1 MLPARAV
8 RPAFRALPGLRGP
21 LKRPQYLPRRWYSVK
36 KPAVAPAAPS
46 AAEDDL
52 PDHRKLG
59 IQQELFT
66 TSVYSPGS
74 PIFLPN
80 GTRVFNRLVDF
91 LRRQYVYY
99 GFDEVITPNIYKKS
113 LWEVSGHLQNYADD
127 MYTVTSRARAP
138 EEKAASCC
146 GAGTRDPPHEGSGEA
161 ARTAEGEDDDYGLKP
176 MNCPGHCLIFASKNR
191 SYRDL
196 PIRYADFSPLHR
208 NEISGALSGLTRVRR
223 FHQDDG
229 HIFCRPIQIREEV
242 FKTLDFMKTV
252 YGALGLDYFDFALST
267 RPADHYIGTDAEW
280 ERAEGQLRDAL
291 EQAGLKYTIKEGDG
305 AFYGPKIDVMLH
317 DSHGKSHQAGTI
329 QLDFQLPQRFNLEYQ
344 APAPKLEAQGLPL
357 EKADPAE
364 LENYGPVAPVMVH
377 RAILGS
383 VERLMA
389 LLIEE
394 YKGKWP
400 FWLNPRQCA
409 ILTLNDTEPVVQW
422 ASDIKDIL
430 TGHDRVRD
438 SNNPRQPC
446 PTGFA
451 VEIDASPRPLAKKLV
466 EAREKGFGIIAVV
479 GKQNVQNG
487 TVTVDVSE
495 RSSGKETGSK
505 KKARDDMSPVDLREK
520 MREMVATYQ

>member
-1 MLPARAV
+1 MLPSRAV
-8 RPAFRALPGLRGP
+8 RPAFRALTSLRHAP
-21 LKRPQYLPRRWYSVK
+21 IRPQSLPRRCYSDK
-36 KPAVAPAAPS
+36 NPAAPVA

-59 IQQELFT
+59 VQQELFT
-66 TSVYSPGS
+66 TSIYSPGS

-91 LRRQYVYY
+91 LRRQYVHY

-138 EEKAASCC
+138 EPAAASCC
-146 GAGTRDPPHEGSGEA
+146 GDREAPHEGEGATS
-161 ARTAEGEDDDYGLKP
+161 RLAEGEDDDYGLKP
-176 MNCPGHCLIFASKNR
+176 MNCPGHCLIFASKKH

-267 RPADHYIGTDAEW
+267 RPTDHYIGTDAEW
-280 ERAEGQLRDAL
+280 ERAESQLRGAL

-329 QLDFQLPQRFNLEYQ
+329 QLDFQLPQRFELEYH
-344 APAPKLEAQGLPL
+344 APAPELEAQGVPL
-357 EKADPAE
+357 ETVDPAL
-364 LENYGPVAPVMVH
+364 LENYGPVTPVLVH

-400 FWLNPRQCA
+400 FWLNPRQVA
-409 ILTLNDTEPVVQW
+409 VLTLNDTDPVVQW
-422 ASDIKDIL
+422 ASEIKDVL
-430 TGHDRVRD
+430 TGHNHN
-438 SNNPRQPC
+438 SGRQPS

-451 VEIDASPRPLAKKLV
+451 VDIDASARSLQKKLA
-466 EAREKGFGIIAVV
+466 EAQMKQYGIIVVV
-479 GKQNVQNG
+479 GKKNVENG
-487 TVTVDVSE
+487 TLTVNE
-495 RSSGKETGSK
+495 RSSGKDKQTGSK
-505 KKARDDMSPVDLREK
+505 GRNDMSPGDLLEK
-520 MREMVATYQ
+520 LKEMVATYQ

>member
-8 RPAFRALPGLRGP
+8 RPALRTLPSLRNP
-21 LKRPQYLPRRWYSVK
+21 LLRRQCLPRQWYSDK
-36 KPAVAPAAPS
+36 KPTATPATTS

-91 LRRQYVYY
+91 LRRQYVHY

-127 MYTVTSRARAP
+127 MYTPRARP

-146 GAGTRDPPHEGSGEA
+146 DAGSRDPPHEGSGEA
-161 ARTAEGEDDDYGLKP
+161 ARMAEGEDDDYGLKP

-229 HIFCRPIQIREEV
+229 HIFCRPIQIRDEV

-267 RPADHYIGTDAEW
+267 RPPDHYIGTDAEW
-280 ERAEGQLRDAL
+280 ERAEAQLRDAL

-344 APAPKLEAQGLPL
+344 APAPKSEAQGLPL
-357 EKADPAE
+357 EKADPVE
-364 LENYGPVAPVMVH
+364 LETYGPVAPVMVH

-409 ILTLNDTEPVVQW
+409 ILTLNDTEPIMQW
-422 ASDIKDIL
+422 ASEIKDVL

-438 SNNPRQPC
+438 SNKPRQPR

-451 VEIDASPRPLAKKLV
+451 VEIDASPRSLAKKLA
-466 EAREKGFGIIAVV
+466 EAREKGFGVIAVV

-487 TVTVDVSE
+487 TVTVNVSD
-495 RSSGKETGSK
+495 RSSTKEAGDN
-505 KKARDDMSPVDLREK
+505 KKAREDMTPVDLREK
-520 MREMVATYQ
+520 MQEMVATYQ

>member
-1 MLPARAV
+1 MLPVRAV
-8 RPAFRALPGLRGP
+8 RPALRALPRLRNPSP
-21 LKRPQYLPRRWYSVK
+21 LKHRTVPATARWSSDK
-36 KPAVAPAAPS
+36 KSTAGAPAVP
-46 AAEDDL
+46 AEDEL

-59 IQQELFT
+59 VQQELFT

-91 LRRQYVYY
+91 LRRQYVHY
-99 GFDEVITPNIYKKS
+99 GFEEVITPNIYKKS

-138 EEKAASCC
+138 ETGCC
-146 GAGTRDPPHEGSGEA
+146 GGDREAPHAGENG
-161 ARTAEGEDDDYGLKP
+161 AEQRLAEDDDDDDYGLKP

-229 HIFCRPIQIREEV
+229 HIFCRPAQIREEV

-280 ERAEGQLRDAL
+280 QRAEAQLRDAL
-291 EQAGLKYTIKEGDG
+291 EQAGLKYSIKEGDG

-329 QLDFQLPQRFNLEYQ
+329 QLDFQLPQRFGLEYQ
-344 APAPKLEAQGLPL
+344 APAPELEAQGVPL
-357 EKADPAE
+357 EDVDPAA
-364 LENYGPVAPVMVH
+364 LEAYGPVTPVLVH

-422 ASDIKDIL
+422 AGEIKDVL
-430 TGHDRVRD
+430 TGHQHDRA
-438 SNNPRQPC
+438 RQPR

-451 VEIDASPRPLAKKLV
+451 VDIDASPRPLAKKLA
-466 EAREKGFGIIAVV
+466 EAREKQYGVIAVV
-479 GKQNVQNG
+479 GKQNVQKG
-487 TVTVDVSE
+487 TVTVDEQAPGGGKASGGKT
-495 RSSGKETGSK
+495 RSDLTPADLLGKMNE
-505 KKARDDMSPVDLREK
+505 L
-520 MREMVATYQ
+520 VATYQ

>member
-1 MLPARAV
+1 MLIARAV
-8 RPAFRALPGLRGP
+8 RPAFRALPIPRRLSSLR
-21 LKRPQYLPRRWYSVK
+21 PRAASRWYSDK
-36 KPAVAPAAPS
+36 NPAAS
-46 AAEDDL
+46 STAATATPEDEL

-59 IQQELFT
+59 VQQELFT

-91 LRRQYVYY
+91 LRRQYVHY

-127 MYTVTSRARAP
+127 MYTVI
-138 EEKAASCC
+138 
-146 GAGTRDPPHEGSGEA
+146 GGTRATENTAAPGSGSGSGCCGSGEE
-161 ARTAEGEDDDYGLKP
+161 AEDDYGLKP

-229 HIFCRPIQIREEV
+229 HIFCRPVQIRDEV

-280 ERAEGQLRDAL
+280 ERAEAQLRDAL

-344 APAPKLEAQGLPL
+344 APAPKLEVQGLPL
-357 EKADPAE
+357 DKADPAE
-364 LENYGPVAPVMVH
+364 LENYGPVTPVLIH

-422 ASDIKDIL
+422 ASEIKDVL

-438 SNNPRQPC
+438 PNNPRQPR

-451 VEIDASPRPLAKKLV
+451 VDIDASPRPLAKKLA
-466 EAREKGFGIIAVV
+466 EAREKQYGVIAVV

-495 RSSGKETGSK
+495 RWSSKAADGK
-505 KKARDDMSPVDLREK
+505 KKGGRDDMSPVNLREK
-520 MREMVATYQ
+520 MTEMVATYQ

>member
-1 MLPARAV
+1 M
-8 RPAFRALPGLRGP
+8 
-21 LKRPQYLPRRWYSVK
+21 RPQSLPRRCYSDK
-36 KPAVAPAAPS
+36 KPAAPPP
-46 AAEDDL
+46 AAEDDV

-59 IQQELFT
+59 VQQELFT

-91 LRRQYVYY
+91 LRRQYVHY

-138 EEKAASCC
+138 EAAASSSCC
-146 GAGTRDPPHEGSGEA
+146 DGDREAPHESEGAE
-161 ARTAEGEDDDYGLKP
+161 RRLAEGEDDDYGLKP

-280 ERAEGQLRDAL
+280 ERAESQLRGAL
-291 EQAGLKYTIKEGDG
+291 EQAGLEYTIKEGDG

-329 QLDFQLPQRFNLEYQ
+329 QLDFQLPQRFQLEYS
-344 APAPKLEAQGLPL
+344 APAPELEAQGVPL
-357 EKADPAE
+357 EGLDAAQ
-364 LENYGPVAPVMVH
+364 LENYGPATPVMIH

-422 ASDIKDIL
+422 ASQIKDVL
-430 TGHDRVRD
+430 TGHEHDKK
-438 SNNPRQPC
+438 RQPR

-451 VEIDASPRPLAKKLV
+451 IEIDASPRPLAKKLA
-466 EAREKGFGIIAVV
+466 EAQSKQYGVIVVV
-479 GKQNVQNG
+479 GKKNVESG
-487 TVTVDVSE
+487 TLTVND
-495 RSSGKETGSK
+495 KEAGSK
-505 KKARDDMSPVDLREK
+505 GRNDMSPGDLLEK
-520 MREMVATYQ
+520 MKEMAATYQ